1 MNIFEQA
8 TRQGFRFSSKIGLIT
23 TEDLWA
29 LPLTSSTGVSLDG
42 VARQL
47 HKEIQASSVPSFV
60 EVKTESNSL
69 LEAQIEVVKHIIAV
83 KLEEKNIRDAA
94 RETAAKKQRIMELI
108 QNKKDA
114 ALADMSIEEL
124 EKML

>member
-8 TRQGFRFSSKIGLIT
+8 TRQSFRFASAKGFIT
-23 TEDLWA
+23 TEDLWN
-29 LPLTSSTGVSLDG
+29 LPLTSTGVSLDAI
-42 VARQL
+42 ARQL

-60 EVKTESNSL
+60 EAMTESNSL
-69 LEAQIEVVKHIIAV
+69 LETMLEVVKHVIAV
-83 KLEEKNIRDAA
+83 KLEEKKAWDEA
-94 RETAAKKQRIMELI
+94 REVAAKKQRVMELI
-108 QNKKDA
+108 QSKKDA

>member
-8 TRQGFRFSSKIGLIT
+8 SRQAFRFQTKKCLIT

-29 LPLTSSTGVSLDG
+29 LPLTSTTGVSLDE

-47 HKEIQASSVPSFV
+47 HKDIQASSVPSFV

-69 LEAQIEVVKHIIAV
+69 LETQLEVVKHIIAV
-83 KLEEKNIRDAA
+83 KLEEKKVRDEA
-94 RETAAKKQRIMELI
+94 REVAAKKQRVMELI

>member
-8 TRQGFRFSSKIGLIT
+8 TRQGFRFSTKKGLIT

-29 LPLTSSTGVSLDG
+29 LPLTSSTGVSLDE

-47 HKEIQASSVPSFV
+47 HKEIQTSSVPSFV

>member
-8 TRQGFRFSSKIGLIT
+8 TRQGFRFASAKGFIT
-23 TEDLWA
+23 TEDLWN
-29 LPLTSSTGVSLDG
+29 LPLTSTGVSLDAI
-42 VARQL
+42 ARQL

-60 EVKTESNSL
+60 EAKTESNSL
-69 LEAQIEVVKHIIAV
+69 LETMLEVVKHVIAV
-83 KLEEKNIRDAA
+83 KLEEKKARDEA
-94 RETAAKKQRIMELI
+94 REVAAKKQRVMELI
-108 QNKKDA
+108 QSKKDA